1 MDIKKAMINA
11 QSILE
16 KSSTKF
22 SKLDIEILMS
32 KAIIKDRKYIIL
44 NQHKTISKKMFNYF
58 NALIMDRA
66 KGKPI
71 AKIIKKKEFWKYEF
85 KILDDV
91 LIPRPDTEIIIEQA
105 LKISQHKSKLNLLD
119 IGVGSGCII
128 LSLLKERED
137 FFGTGIDISNKSITN
152 TRINA
157 ELLGVK
163 KRLRLINS
171 DVDNFNLGKYDIVL
185 SNPPYISKYEINS
198 LEKDILKYEPRV
210 ALDGGLDGTSEIRK
224 VIDKT
229 SKLIKKNGKF
239 ILEIAYNQKNKVI
252 DLLKNKG
259 FYINKTIKDYAKN
272 DRCVISTKI

>member
-1 MDIKKAMINA
+1 MNIKKAMIKA
-11 QSILE
+11 KYILG

-22 SKLDIEILMS
+22 SDLDIEILMS
-32 KAIIKDRKYIIL
+32 KAILKDRKYILL
-44 NQHKTISKKMFNYF
+44 NLNEDISTNTLNYF
-58 NALIMDRA
+58 NNLIIDRS

-71 AKIIKKKEFWKYEF
+71 AQIIEKKDFWKYEF
-85 KILDDV
+85 KILKDV

-105 LKISQHKSKLNLLD
+105 LKISKYKSKLNILD

-128 LSLLKERED
+128 LSFLKERED
-137 FFGTGIDISNKSITN
+137 FFGTGIDISNKSIIN
-152 TRINA
+152 SRINA
-157 ELLGVK
+157 DLLGVK
-163 KRLRLINS
+163 KRLRLIKS
-171 DVDNFNLGKYDIVL
+171 DIDNFNLGKYDIIL

-198 LEKDILKYEPRV
+198 LEKDILNFEPIA

-224 VIDKT
+224 VINKT
-229 SKLIKKNGKF
+229 SKLIKRNGKF

-259 FYINKTIKDYAKN
+259 FYINKIIKDYAKN

>member
-137 FFGTGIDISNKSITN
+137 FFGTGIDISNKSIIN

-210 ALDGGLDGTSEIRK
+210 ALDGGLDGISEIRK

>member
-1 MDIKKAMINA
+1 MVIA

-16 KSSTKF
+16 KNSTKF

-32 KAIIKDRKYIIL
+32 EAIVKEREYIIL
-44 NQHKTISKKMFNYF
+44 NLDKEISKKNLDYF
-58 NALIMDRA
+58 NKLVLDRA
-66 KGKPI
+66 RGKPVAQI
-71 AKIIKKKEFWKYEF
+71 TKKKDFWKYEF
-85 KILDDV
+85 KISNDV

-105 LKISQHKSKLNLLD
+105 LQISKYKSKLNLLD
-119 IGVGSGCII
+119 VGVGSGCI
-128 LSLLKERED
+128 LLTLLKERED
-137 FFGTGIDISNKSITN
+137 FIGTGIDISNKSIIN

-157 ELLGVK
+157 DLLGVK
-163 KRLRLINS
+163 SRLRLIKS
-171 DVDNFNLGKYDIVL
+171 DIDNFNLGKYDIIL
-185 SNPPYISKYEINS
+185 SNPPYISKYEINC
-198 LEKDILKYEPRV
+198 LEKDILNFEPRI

-224 VIDKT
+224 VINKT

-259 FYINKTIKDYAKN
+259 FYINKIIKDYAKN

>member
-44 NQHKTISKKMFNYF
+44 NQHKTISKKKFNYF
-58 NALIMDRA
+58 NALVMDRA

-137 FFGTGIDISNKSITN
+137 FSGTGIDISNKSIIN

-272 DRCVISTKI
+272 DRCVISNKM

>member
-16 KSSTKF
+16 KSSIKF

-44 NQHKTISKKMFNYF
+44 NQHKTISKKKFNYF
-58 NALIMDRA
+58 NALVMDRA

-210 ALDGGLDGTSEIRK
+210 ALDGGLDGISEIRK

>member
-137 FFGTGIDISNKSITN
+137 FSGTGIDISNKSIIN

-210 ALDGGLDGTSEIRK
+210 ALDGGLDGISEIRK

>member
-1 MDIKKAMINA
+1 MDIKTAMINA

-44 NQHKTISKKMFNYF
+44 NQQKIISKKMFNYF

-128 LSLLKERED
+128 LSLLKERAD
-137 FFGTGIDISNKSITN
+137 FSGTGIDISNKSIIN